1 MSRAIVASAVSSI
14 VKTHTNKG
22 YISIFSRAVLAML
35 LLGLGSTFV
44 VTTPWPVAYAQGDV
58 VSFDQPEQIVG
69 TPNQDAE
76 PPQIAASGKNVYI
89 IWHEFPE
96 ETAIQPDVFF
106 ARSTNNGKDFGAR
119 KNLSNSA
126 DIDSSNERIAT
137 SGKNVFVV
145 WSENLDEIFFR
156 RSANGGGSFDPAK
169 KLSISPEAT
178 LPQVAVSGKNVFV
191 VWQAP
196 DQNGIPDI
204 FFTQSSDEGRNF
216 DVEENISNNDGESE
230 FRDHGLRQIVV
241 SGNKVIVTWRDNTG
255 GDFEIFFIQGK

>member
-1 MSRAIVASAVSSI
+1 MLRTIIASTVSSA

-22 YISIFSRAVLAML
+22 YVGTFSRAVLAML
-35 LLGLGSTFV
+35 LLGLGSILV
-44 VTTPWPVAYAQGDV
+44 VTTPGSVAGAQGAA
-58 VSFDQPEQIVG
+58 VSFDQPKQIVG

-96 ETAIQPDVFF
+96 ETAIQPDVFL
-106 ARSTNNGKDFGAR
+106 ARSTNHGKDFGAR

-137 SGKNVFVV
+137 SGHKVFVV
-145 WSENLDEIFFR
+145 WSENADEIFFR
-156 RSANGGGSFDPAK
+156 RSTNRGENFDSAK
-169 KLSISPEAT
+169 KLSISPGAT

-196 DQNGIPDI
+196 DQNGISDI

-216 DVEENISNNDGESE
+216 DIEENISNNDGESE
-230 FRDHGLRQIVV
+230 FRDHGLRQIAV
-241 SGNKVIVTWRDNTG
+241 SGDKVIVT
-255 GDFEIFFIQGK
+255 